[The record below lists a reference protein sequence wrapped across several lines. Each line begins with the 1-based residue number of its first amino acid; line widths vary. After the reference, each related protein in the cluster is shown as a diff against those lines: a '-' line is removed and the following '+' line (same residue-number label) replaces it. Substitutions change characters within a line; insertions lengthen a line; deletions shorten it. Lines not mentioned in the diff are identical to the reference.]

1 MIKEFIHEFDIKILN
16 IYVPKNRDSND
27 SKIGRIS
34 RPDRPTHNYI
44 RKIQYALSIINKQ
57 QIRNDVENLNTFDQ
71 SDDIYRIFETTLEC
85 I

>member
-1 MIKEFIHEFDIKILN
+1 MTTLISKVDFRAKIIKNKEVCFIMIKEFIHEFDIKILN

-44 RKIQYALSIINKQ
+44 RKFQYALSIINK
-57 QIRNDVENLNTFDQ
+57 
-71 SDDIYRIFETTLEC
+71 
-85 I
+85 